1 MAGMIIVAMPPL
13 IADCLML
20 LADRNTGTHFF
31 DPLHGG
37 DPLLWQHLFR
47 FFGHPEVYIMLLP
60 GLGIVATITSTF
72 ARRPTAGYTLVVF
85 SYVAIGAI
93 SFAVWGHHMFATG
106 EPTAAMAVFS
116 AATVSIVIPSGIQI
130 FSLFATLWHG
140 RVRPGVPLVF
150 VLGYVFVFVAGG
162 LTGVEIA
169 SIPFDLQV
177 HDSYFIVA
185 HFHYTLLGGVVLP
198 FLAGIYYWFPKMT
211 GRMLDD
217 RLGIASFVLIFA
229 GINATFFPMHLAGLA
244 GMPRR
249 VYTYPAGMG
258 WDGYQAIAS
267 AGSAILALGML
278 TYLVNMVLSLRL
290 GPPAGANPW
299 AAGTIE
305 WMTNSPPTAEAF
317 AATPIVQSAYPLW
330 DADAKLVGPETLDPE
345 RDDRRET
352 LGTSIIEGHPEQRT
366 VEPGPTLI
374 PLMTAACLAVA
385 LVGAL
390 IDPLIS
396 VTGLVL
402 TAVTLLRWLAPP
414 GRGSAGP
421 ANPA

>member
-37 DPLLWQHLFR
+37 DPLLWQHLFW

-140 RVRPGVPLVF
+140 RVRLGVPLVF

-217 RLGIASFVLIFA
+217 RLGVLSFALIFV
-229 GINATFFPMHLAGLA
+229 GINVTFFPMHLAGLA

-249 VYTYPAGMG
+249 VYTYPAGLG
-258 WDGYQAIAS
+258 WGEYQAIATVGS
-267 AGSAILALGML
+267 IVLAGGML
-278 TYLVNMVLSLRL
+278 VYPAHLLVSLWR
-290 GPPAGANPW
+290 GRPASDNPRRAGTPDRPAAPPPPA
-299 AAGTIE
+299 
-305 WMTNSPPTAEAF
+305 
-317 AATPIVQSAYPLW
+317 
-330 DADAKLVGPETLDPE
+330 
-345 RDDRRET
+345 
-352 LGTSIIEGHPEQRT
+352 
-366 VEPGPTLI
+366 
-374 PLMTAACLAVA
+374 
-385 LVGAL
+385 
-390 IDPLIS
+390 
-396 VTGLVL
+396 
-402 TAVTLLRWLAPP
+402 
-414 GRGSAGP
+414 
-421 ANPA
+421 